1 MSTMRIWIVIT
12 TILSVLALVA
22 LTSITTGPSADD
34 AIVAI
39 RVAQREVFEAKRVY
53 QESAPSAL
61 KNPEATLKLA
71 SEALQ
76 DKRYEEAILA
86 ARQASRLVRK
96 LGGVDSLGAFGKF
109 LPHCSSLSLAS

>member
-1 MSTMRIWIVIT
+1 MRIWILST
-12 TILSVLALVA
+12 TILGVFALIA

-39 RVAQREVFEAKRVY
+39 RVAQREVFEAKSVY

-76 DKRYEEAILA
+76 EKRYEEAILA
-86 ARQASRLVRK
+86 ARQAIRLVRK
-96 LGGVDSLGAFGKF
+96 LGGEDSLGDFGKF
-109 LPHCSSLSLAS
+109 TPHCSSLSLAS

>member
-1 MSTMRIWIVIT
+1 MSTIRVWIVST
-12 TILSVLALVA
+12 TILSVYALIAV
-22 LTSITTGPSADD
+22 TSITTGPSADD

-39 RVAQREVFEAKRVY
+39 RVAQREVFEAKGLY
-53 QESAPSAL
+53 QESAPSVL

-76 DKRYEEAILA
+76 EKRYEEAILA

-96 LGGVDSLGAFGKF
+96 LAGVDSLGAFGKF
-109 LPHCSSLSLAS
+109 TPHCSSLSLAS

>member
-1 MSTMRIWIVIT
+1 MGATKIWMCV
-12 TILSVLALVA
+12 ALVA
-22 LTSITTGPSADD
+22 TVLAVVKLTSITTGPSADD
-34 AIVAI
+34 AIAAI

-61 KNPEATLKLA
+61 KNPEATLRLA

-76 DKRYEEAILA
+76 EKRYEEAILA

-109 LPHCSSLSLAS
+109 TTHCSSLSLGS

>member
-1 MSTMRIWIVIT
+1 MIAAVF
-12 TILSVLALVA
+12 SVLSLIT

-39 RVAQREVFEAKRVY
+39 RVAQRDLFEAKRVY

-71 SEALQ
+71 SQALQ
-76 DKRYEEAILA
+76 ERRYEEAILA
-86 ARQASRLVRK
+86 AREASRLVRI
-96 LGGVDSLGAFGKF
+96 LGGERSLGVFGKF
-109 LPHCSSLSLAS
+109 TTKESG

>member
-1 MSTMRIWIVIT
+1 MST
-12 TILSVLALVA
+12 TILGVFALIA

-34 AIVAI
+34 AIVAF

-53 QESAPSAL
+53 QESAPSVL

-71 SEALQ
+71 LEALQ
-76 DKRYEEAILA
+76 EKRYEEAIVA

-96 LGGVDSLGAFGKF
+96 LGGEDSLGAFGKF
-109 LPHCSSLSLAS
+109 MPHCSSLSLAS

>member
-1 MSTMRIWIVIT
+1 MSTMRIWIVST
-12 TILSVLALVA
+12 TILGVFALIA

-34 AIVAI
+34 AIVAF

-53 QESAPSAL
+53 QESAPSVL

-71 SEALQ
+71 LEALQ
-76 DKRYEEAILA
+76 EKRYEEAIVA

-96 LGGVDSLGAFGKF
+96 LGGEDSLGAFGQF
-109 LPHCSSLSLAS
+109 IPHCSSFSFAS

>member
-1 MSTMRIWIVIT
+1 MSTMRIWIVST
-12 TILSVLALVA
+12 TILSVLALIT

-34 AIVAI
+34 AIAAI

-53 QESAPSAL
+53 QKSAPSAL
-61 KNPEATLKLA
+61 KNPEAALKLA

-76 DKRYEEAILA
+76 EKRYEEAILA
-86 ARQASRLVRK
+86 ARQASRLVRM
-96 LGGVDSLGAFGKF
+96 LGGQDSLGAFGKF